1 MAEAQ
6 DPVPALTGRM
16 RAALPAMEKP
26 ARLHLLELPLDILKA
41 ILKEVFHRR
50 LMTTIISLLMH
61 L

>member
-6 DPVPALTGRM
+6 DPNPAPAGSIRG
-16 RAALPAMEKP
+16 ALPAMEKP

-41 ILKEVFHRR
+41 ILKEVILQHS
-50 LMTTIISLLMH
+50 MTAIISLLMR